1 MVVNILSFGNMVY
14 MFRILKDDDKNNIIL
29 FYVNRFLEQNNKEN
43 NLWFRSDSFLSL
55 LKILNIVRNVCS
67 HEERMYNIKFDRV
80 STKDISEMIGYNF
93 YGDLK
98 LAIVFVFLKMILTR
112 NNFISLK
119 EEIIMLFNKF
129 NNKFEI
135 VLFNEILNEMGIKL
149 EDFYKL

>member
-1 MVVNILSFGNMVY
+1 
-14 MFRILKDDDKNNIIL
+14 
-29 FYVNRFLEQNNKEN
+29 
-43 NLWFRSDSFLSL
+43 
-55 LKILNIVRNVCS
+55 
-67 HEERMYNIKFDRV
+67 
-80 STKDISEMIGYNF
+80 MIDYNF

-119 EEIIMLFNKF
+119 EEIIMLFTKF
-129 NNKFEI
+129 NDKFET

>member
-1 MVVNILSFGNMVY
+1 

-55 LKILNIVRNVCS
+55 LKILNIVRNVCT

-80 STKDISEMIGYNF
+80 STKDISEMIGYSF

-119 EEIIMLFNKF
+119 EEIIMLFTKF
-129 NNKFEI
+129 NHKFET
-135 VLFNEILNEMGIKL
+135 VLFNKILNEMGIKL